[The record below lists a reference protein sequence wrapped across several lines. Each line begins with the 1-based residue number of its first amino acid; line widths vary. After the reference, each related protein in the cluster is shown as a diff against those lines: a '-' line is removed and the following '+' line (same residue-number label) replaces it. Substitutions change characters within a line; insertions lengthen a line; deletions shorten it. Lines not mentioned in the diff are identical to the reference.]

1 MKKIYILLLSVII
14 FRAAAQVASCTLD
27 PAFISSNKKGIWP
40 DSATNFISG
49 TVGQPY
55 MQNLTVKVPL
65 DTVSGG
71 FTFCF
76 NRVEVST
83 PNGYTNFNLP
93 AGLSMLA
100 GNNVT
105 VASGTYK
112 FPGNANTCALLSGTP
127 TTAGSY
133 TIQFKVQ
140 PYVTPSGG
148 SCSASPNVSGGSAL
162 TSPTTLS
169 YYIINILAAAGI
181 KEEVSAK
188 TINLSNA
195 PNPFSSK
202 TQIRFTVKD
211 EASAK
216 LTVYN
221 ILGSKIFEEKIRTTA
236 GDNIYELDA
245 ADWSGGM
252 YLYTLQY
259 KNYTASGRMV
269 INPAR

>member
-1 MKKIYILLLSVII
+1 MKKLYFLIFSALS
-14 FRAAAQVASCTLD
+14 FCAAAQVASCTLD

-49 TVGQPY
+49 MVGQAY

-65 DTVSGG
+65 DTVTGLG
-71 FTFCF
+71 TFCF

-83 PNGYTNFNLP
+83 PNGYSNFNLP
-93 AGLSMLA
+93 AGVNMLA

-105 VASGTYK
+105 VASGTFK

-127 TTAGSY
+127 TTAGTY

-140 PYVTPSGG
+140 PYVTPGG
-148 SCSASPNVSGGSAL
+148 PCPASPNVSGGSAL
-162 TSPTTLS
+162 TSPSTLS
-169 YYIINILAAAGI
+169 YYIIHIAPAAGI
-181 KEEVSAK
+181 KEEVNAK

-195 PNPFSSK
+195 PNPFNNK
-202 TQIRFTVKD
+202 TQIRFFVKD
-211 EASAK
+211 ESTAK

-221 ILGSKIFEEKIRTTA
+221 LLGSKVFEEKIRTVP
-236 GDNIYELDA
+236 GENNYELEA
-245 ADWSGGM
+245 GDWSGGM
-252 YLYTLQY
+252 YLYTVQY
-259 KNYTASGRMV
+259 KNYTASSRMV